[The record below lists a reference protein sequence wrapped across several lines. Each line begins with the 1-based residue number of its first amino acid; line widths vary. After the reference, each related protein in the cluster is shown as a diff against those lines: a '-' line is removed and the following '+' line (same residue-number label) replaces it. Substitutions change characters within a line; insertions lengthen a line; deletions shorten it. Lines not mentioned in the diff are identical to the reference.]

1 MNPSLIHDFVQL
13 IASRTGIQVQD
24 KDRTELVKKINLRIT
39 AQKLTT
45 PEAYY
50 QLLAT
55 PSDEQEWQALVL
67 LLTTGETYFFRD
79 RGQIN
84 LIQQTILPEII
95 ARKQLAIATK
105 PTLRI
110 WSAGCSTG
118 EEPYSIATIVK
129 ELIPNYATWN
139 LLILGTD
146 INTESIAKAKTASFS
161 EWSFRMVNPDL
172 KRKYFRKQDKSWQLN
187 EEVRK
192 MVTLQ
197 MGNLLTDDYPSLN
210 SNIYNMDMIICR
222 NVFIYF
228 NSDNVETILGKL
240 YQTLSPGGYLIVG
253 HTELHDLNL
262 RGFVPQ
268 VYDESVVYQRSE
280 DVQQAPS
287 RFIKSQQTI
296 APKSQPISI
305 HQPKLPVKIK
315 QSSIGIK
322 SEAKPIVKLDNTLEK
337 LGIKSSDRQIPSSD
351 LDANLQ
357 KAQSLFAQ
365 GEYTRTL
372 QKATQLL
379 QHHPDNFAITYLIA
393 QTHANLGKYQE
404 AISYCQQA
412 IALDSMSIDI
422 YYLLSHIAEAQ
433 NNLSQA
439 KEYLKR
445 IMYIDETAI
454 AAYLDLGNIYK
465 IEGDDRRA
473 KKMFNHA
480 TKLLQELTT
489 DTIQY
494 RGEVAVSELLEQV
507 NQNL

>member
-1 MNPSLIHDFVQL
+1 V
-13 IASRTGIQVQD
+13 RV
-24 KDRTELVKKINLRIT
+24 T
-39 AQKLTT
+39 AQKLNR

-55 PSDEQEWQALVL
+55 PSTLAKQEWQDLAL

-79 RGQIN
+79 RGQID

-95 ARKQLAIATK
+95 ARKQLAIAPTK

-129 ELIPNYATWN
+129 ELIPNYASWN

-172 KRKYFRKQDKSWQLN
+172 KRKYFRNQDKSWQLN
-187 EEVRK
+187 EQVQK

-197 MGNLLTDDYPSLN
+197 TGNLLTDDYPSLN
-210 SNIYNMDMIICR
+210 SNIYNMDIIICR

-262 RGFVPQ
+262 KGFVPQ
-268 VYDESVVYQRSE
+268 AYEESVVYQRSE
-280 DVQQAPS
+280 DVQQVPL
-287 RFIKSQQTI
+287 RSQQTI
-296 APKSQPISI
+296 VPKSQPISI
-305 HQPKLPVKIK
+305 HQPKLPIK
-315 QSSIGIK
+315 NRQSSEIK
-322 SEAKPIVKLDNTLEK
+322 SEVKPIVRLEK
-337 LGIKSSDRQIPSSD
+337 SIKPSDRQIPISD
-351 LDANLQ
+351 LNANLQ
-357 KAQSLFAQ
+357 KAQTLFEQ

-372 QKATQLL
+372 QQAAQLL
-379 QHHPDNFAITYLIA
+379 QHHPDNFALTYLIA
-393 QTHANLGKYQE
+393 QTHANLGEYQK
-404 AISYCQQA
+404 AIYYCQQA
-412 IALDSMSIDI
+412 IAIDSMSIDI
-422 YYLLSHIAEAQ
+422 YYLLAQIAEAQ
-433 NNLSQA
+433 SNLSQA

-445 IMYIDETAI
+445 VIYIDENAI
-454 AAYLDLGNIYK
+454 GAYLDLGNIYK

-473 KKMFNHA
+473 KKMFDHA
-480 TKLLQELTT
+480 TKLLKELSTH
-489 DTIQY
+489 TIQY
-494 RGEVAVSELLEQV
+494 RGEVAVSELLGQL
-507 NQNL
+507 NPNL